1 MILFV
6 MGNLKKDLN
15 KQENISLTS
24 KEGLV
29 QTTTIQY
36 KQIYTNT

>member
-29 QTTTIQY
+29 QTTTI
-36 KQIYTNT
+36 